1 MSENVWFCGALRSH
15 RMRPV
20 VRNPLMAFSIPK
32 RFEFRNALQFL
43 NIEILFFMTC
53 FSELFGFT
61 IISISVVIF

>member
-1 MSENVWFCGALRSH
+1 
-15 RMRPV
+15 MRPV